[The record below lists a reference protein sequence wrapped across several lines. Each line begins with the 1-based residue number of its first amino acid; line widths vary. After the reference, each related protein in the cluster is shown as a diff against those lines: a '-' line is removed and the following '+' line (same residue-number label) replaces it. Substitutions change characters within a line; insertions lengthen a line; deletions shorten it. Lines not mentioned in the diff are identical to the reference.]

1 MKQIKIKRKKTVL
14 HKIFIKICRLL
25 GYEIIDQSNLFLPVS
40 NESGDGYISIQGK
53 KSITIPHG
61 VVKIQ
66 RPVKSLDIIIR
77 TCASVKMLSQSK
89 ERLFEKEKFIYSLST
104 LKSIINAIKFSKD
117 KLKNIPISIT
127 IIDHKSEKKIID
139 IFKSILKEADIKSTI
154 VDLDFNKYKNQIKE
168 TNEENKKVHVN
179 QLSNMSNINQSL
191 ELGKTFNDL
200 IYFVEDD
207 YIHSKESILE
217 MVLAYEKLATQL
229 NNELFLCPADYPYL
243 YNETEPTSIL
253 LGDKFHWRRVN
264 QTLCTFLTSNTL
276 LKKYFSELTG
286 MCKYEHYPFEKPL
299 HKIYEK
305 EYCFSP
311 IPSLAMHCTNINS
324 VYGLPPNFNWKQVWE
339 ENEFKF

>member
-1 MKQIKIKRKKTVL
+1 MKELKIKQKNSVFK
-14 HKIFIKICRLL
+14 KIFIKFSRLM
-25 GYEIIDQSNLFLPVS
+25 GYEIIDQNDLFLPVS
-40 NESGDGYISIQGK
+40 NKNAEDSISEQGK
-53 KSITIPHG
+53 KSITLPTGIT
-61 VVKIQ
+61 KIT
-66 RPVKSLDIIIR
+66 RPVKSLNIILR
-77 TCASVKMLSQSK
+77 SCTSVNMLSQSK
-89 ERLFEKEKFIYSLST
+89 KRLFEKEKFIYSLST
-104 LKSIINAIKFSKD
+104 LKSIINAINFSKD